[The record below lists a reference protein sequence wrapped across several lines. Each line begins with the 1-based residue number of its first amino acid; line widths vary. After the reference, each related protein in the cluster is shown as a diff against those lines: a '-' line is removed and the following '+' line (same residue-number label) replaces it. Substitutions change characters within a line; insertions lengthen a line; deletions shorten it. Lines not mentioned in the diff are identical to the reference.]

1 MSMLPLVPF
10 RQPPLGYTEDRDASV
25 WNVGFVYRWSDVYDA
40 WMESGRCTVKPDQTC
55 REAFEDSLVDLPAQR
70 IFRWGS
76 IIPYFSM
83 RQCKEGF
90 NDYNGFTE
98 KTDGIG

>member
-55 REAFEDSLVDLPAQR
+55 REAFEDWAGHPMGLYYS
-70 IFRWGS
+70 IF
-76 IIPYFSM
+76 
-83 RQCKEGF
+83 F
-90 NDYNGFTE
+90 NE
-98 KTDGIG
+98 AM